1 MPYSLRVQHNI
12 PISFFC
18 TEGTCL
24 EMPLNKGYA
33 EKFDVMIFYDLRYQ
47 NPKKLDFGILH
58 CNFAPANR

>member
-24 EMPLNKGYA
+24 EMPFNKGYA
-33 EKFDVMIFYDLRYQ
+33 EKIDVMIFYDLRYQ
-47 NPKKLDFGILH
+47 NPKKIGFR
-58 CNFAPANR
+58 NFAL

>member
-33 EKFDVMIFYDLRYQ
+33 EKIDVMIFDDLRYQ
-47 NPKKLDFGILH
+47 NPK
-58 CNFAPANR
+58 